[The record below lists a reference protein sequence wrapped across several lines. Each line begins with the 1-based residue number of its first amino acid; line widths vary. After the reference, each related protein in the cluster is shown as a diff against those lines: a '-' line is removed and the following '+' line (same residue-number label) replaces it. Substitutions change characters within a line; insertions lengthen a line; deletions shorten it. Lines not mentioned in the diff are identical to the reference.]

1 MRIGYDITPLTRN
14 RSGVGNFCYYLLKH
28 LIELDDDVQ
37 FEGLA
42 TRASRGDLGELA
54 GRIVHRRVP
63 LPTRVLYRMWTTLG
77 MPRAD
82 ALLGG
87 VDVYHATNYFLPPT
101 RSARRVVT
109 FYDLSF
115 LTMPDKC
122 SPKIV
127 GPFARHTRRAALEAD
142 AILTCSES
150 SKDDIVRLLD
160 VPPGKVT
167 VTHGAVD
174 EGFLPIERDQAARTL
189 TKRYGV
195 EGPFILFVSTIE
207 PRKNVPTLLRAFK
220 QIAGDIPHTLVL
232 AGATGWNSDG
242 IPGIIDGLGLSGR
255 VVRTGFVASRAD
267 LAALYSAAD
276 LFAFPTLYEG
286 FGLPLL
292 EAMTC
297 GCPVVSARN
306 SSVPEVVG
314 DAAALVD
321 DATDADAIA
330 QTMAGVLADPAQ
342 LSAMRARGFEQAERF
357 SWEACARQTMAVYQG
372 LAP

>member
-1 MRIGYDITPLTRN
+1 MRIGFDITPLTRN

-28 LIELDDDVQ
+28 LLQLGGGVQ

-63 LPTRVLYRMWTTLG
+63 LPTRVLYKMWG
-77 MPRAD
+77 AFGIPRAD

-101 RSARRVVT
+101 RSAKRVVT
-109 FYDLSF
+109 FYDLAF
-115 LTMPDKC
+115 LTMPGKC

-127 GPFARHTRRAALEAD
+127 GPFARHTRRAAQEAD

-150 SKDDIVRLLD
+150 SKKDIVRLLA

-167 VTHGAVD
+167 VTYGAVD
-174 EGFLPIERDQAARTL
+174 EDFVPVERDRAARML
-189 TKRYGV
+189 AKRHGIQ
-195 EGPFILFVSTIE
+195 GPFILFVSTIE

-232 AGATGWNSDG
+232 AGATGWNSDD
-242 IPGIIDGLGLSGR
+242 IPKIIDGLELNNR

-267 LAALYSAAD
+267 LAAFYSAAD

-314 DAAALVD
+314 DAAVLVD
-321 DATDADAIA
+321 DATDAGAVA
-330 QTMAGVLADPAQ
+330 QAMAGVLADPAQ
-342 LSAMRARGFEQAERF
+342 RDVMRAKGLEQAKRF
-357 SWEACARQTMAVYQG
+357 SWETCAQQTMQVYQE